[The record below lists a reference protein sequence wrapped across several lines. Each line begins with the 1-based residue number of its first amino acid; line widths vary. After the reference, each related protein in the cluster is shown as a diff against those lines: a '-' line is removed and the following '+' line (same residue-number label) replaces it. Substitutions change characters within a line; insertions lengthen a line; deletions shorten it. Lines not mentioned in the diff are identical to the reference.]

1 MNQLNVN
8 HKLILFPLLLFLI
21 GGIADLFDFPSAEY
35 RLFIWLGYLLPNVD
49 SIFLPNLLIP
59 LLGLL
64 ILLLTIS
71 NEVKRAAIGF
81 IPILIY
87 YFSYIPWW
95 VFDGMKMLFVDPS
108 KYGIPLDFLYFA
120 LGYLICFGLLLYGTF
135 PLIKEALDPTK
146 EIVENPK
153 STNGDSTELSDK
165 EFLPT
170 ILLCFFVGIIGVH
183 RFYVGKL
190 ATGVA
195 MILTLGGL
203 GIWVLVDFIMICVGS
218 FRDIEGR
225 IIKYQRTVVVNSERS
240 VAQELEKFAELKEK
254 GVISEEEF
262 NKKKEELL

>member
-1 MNQLNVN
+1 MNQLNIN
-8 HKLILFPLLLFLI
+8 HKLILFSLLLFLI
-21 GGIADLFDFPSAEY
+21 GGIAEDFDFTIP
-35 RLFIWLGYLLPNVD
+35 FIGFLLPNTSYYFQFPFD
-49 SIFLPNLLIP
+49 SLLIP

-64 ILLLTIS
+64 ILFLTIS

-87 YFSYIPWW
+87 YFSNMPWW
-95 VFDGMKMLFVDPS
+95 LLDDMKIIFEDPI
-108 KYGIPLDFLYFA
+108 KYGNGIPLDLLYFG
-120 LGYLICFGLLLYGTF
+120 LGYLICFGLLLYGAF

-153 STNGDSTELSDK
+153 STNSDSTELSDK
-165 EFLPT
+165 EFIPT

-190 ATGVA
+190 GTGVA

-203 GIWVLVDFIMICVGS
+203 GIWVLVDFIMICIGS
-218 FRDIEGR
+218 FRDIDGR

-240 VAQELEKFAELKEK
+240 VAQELEKFAELKDK

-262 NKKKEELL
+262 NKKKEELLK